1 MAHLQPQEIQA
12 ALDTGRKVWS
22 RAAGRW
28 GRVTGVDGGLIEFR
42 SGRLGRGQKCVTWFG
57 SGDDVKLI
65 ERDDEFFIVND
76 FSAISRAEAPPIA
89 GGGE

>member
-12 ALDTGRKVWS
+12 ALNTGRKVWS

-28 GRVTGVDGGLIEFR
+28 GRITGVDGKLIEFR
-42 SGRLGRGQKCVTWFG
+42 SGRLGRGQKYVTWFA

-65 ERDDEFFIVND
+65 ERDGDFFIVND
-76 FSAISRAEAPPIA
+76 FSALAKAEA
-89 GGGE
+89 GQ